1 MIVECIGKDKTYLPQ
16 CIVKEG
22 LGSFEEDNSITVGK
36 KYVVYAVYTMK
47 FNLQYLI
54 CDDYYENK
62 TRYWPMFRP
71 AVFFKIIDSTISKY
85 WVTREEID
93 EYDIL
98 KRTVRNKGF
107 IALFDIPYF
116 YGDLVEG
123 DKECIKIWGYYKD
136 LIDKENQ

>member
-47 FNLQYLI
+47 SNLQYLI

-71 AVFFKIIDSTISKY
+71 AVFFKIIDQLYRNIGLHVKKLTNMIYLKEQYEIKVLLLCSISLISM
-85 WVTREEID
+85 EIWQK
-93 EYDIL
+93 EIKSVL
-98 KRTVRNKGF
+98 KFGG
-107 IALFDIPYF
+107 I
-116 YGDLVEG
+116 
-123 DKECIKIWGYYKD
+123 IKI
-136 LIDKENQ
+136 

>member
-22 LGSFEEDNSITVGK
+22 LGSYEEDNSITVGK

-62 TRYWPMFRP
+62 TRCWPMFRP
-71 AVFFKIIDSTISKY
+71 AVFFKIIGQLYRNIGLHVKKLTNMIYLKEQYEIKVLLLCSISLISM
-85 WVTREEID
+85 EIWQK
-93 EYDIL
+93 EIRSVL
-98 KRTVRNKGF
+98 KFGG
-107 IALFDIPYF
+107 I
-116 YGDLVEG
+116 
-123 DKECIKIWGYYKD
+123 IKI
-136 LIDKENQ
+136 

>member
-1 MIVECIGKDKTYLPQ
+1 
-16 CIVKEG
+16 
-22 LGSFEEDNSITVGK
+22 
-36 KYVVYAVYTMK
+36 
-47 FNLQYLI
+47 
-54 CDDYYENK
+54 
-62 TRYWPMFRP
+62 MFRP
-71 AVFFKIIDSTISKY
+71 AVFFQDNRSTISKY